1 PVPAAEGKRELAV
14 DLHGALASLFRL
26 AAGLSVAEVRQRA
39 SSGTNSVAA
48 SDGVSEAVDIVFKS
62 LLVAGAGF
70 GLTRTPPVL
79 LPANR
84 PRRAA

>member
-1 PVPAAEGKRELAV
+1 MAGVYRERIGTLTPVPAAEGTRELAV
-14 DLHGALASLFRL
+14 DLPGALASLLRL

-70 GLTRTPPVL
+70 
-79 LPANR
+79 
-84 PRRAA
+84 